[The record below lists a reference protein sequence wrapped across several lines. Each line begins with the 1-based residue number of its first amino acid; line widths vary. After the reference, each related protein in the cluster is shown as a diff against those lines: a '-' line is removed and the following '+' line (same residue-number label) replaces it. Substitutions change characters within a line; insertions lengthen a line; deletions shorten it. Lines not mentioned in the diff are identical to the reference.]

1 MKKEFSMSS
10 LLKETAEY
18 LSTLSRQLDELEKVA
33 KEGLPFIKGIAGDI
47 ANMEKVEIRMEDYES
62 LAVVLSEFREI
73 IKASPEPLKSV
84 MEYSYGIG
92 FIAGV
97 VKSKGVIV

>member
-1 MKKEFSMSS
+1 MKEKFSLST

-18 LSTLSRQLDELEKVA
+18 LSTLSRQLDELEKAA
-33 KEGLPFIKGIAGDI
+33 KEGLPFIREIAGDF
-47 ANMEKVEIRMEDYES
+47 AEKEKIEIEMEDYES
-62 LAVVLSEFREI
+62 LAVVLSKFREI
-73 IKASPEPLKSV
+73 IKSSPEPLKSV